1 MLSNTAF
8 RRTVNIP
15 FINVKRRKNDI
26 TYEATRPLFY
36 LHINADGFIQE
47 ANDKNQNNA
56 RIDIDLCQNQKIS
69 GHSCEAGTHYV

>member
-1 MLSNTAF
+1 MLSKTAF

-26 TYEATRPLFY
+26 RYETTRPLLY
-36 LHINADGFIQE
+36 MHINADGFIQE

-56 RIDIDLCQNQKIS
+56 RIDIDLCQNQKVS
-69 GHSCEAGTHYV
+69 